1 MRVLDG
7 KMPAGGGAA
16 TLFIDWYGVGGRVGP
31 GFHGVDVGARG
42 VARREDATLERGGCD
57 RRAQGV
63 RGRRA
68 RLLREL

>member
-31 GFHGVDVGARG
+31 VWCANTRSRDR
-42 VARREDATLERGGCD
+42 RRE
-57 RRAQGV
+57 
-63 RGRRA
+63 
-68 RLLREL
+68 